1 MLALIRLTV
10 FTFRISDDDTGY
22 RECDNCGRLGPY
34 HSKRPCSRHERQ
46 VTVLG
51 LLWTGTDGR
60 LLAPAALEEPS
71 LFIISMSVEHSQG
84 DSTGGLGPAS
94 SSRYPTPTSCYSREI
109 TPAHFSSLTHQSFC
123 FINHLLRHADVA
135 SEAQSRSIILQELTS
150 NTEPNSNIFP
160 AKAPS
165 RIKAA
170 PNIHLGMISCC

>member
-1 MLALIRLTV
+1 MSACTNPPYS
-10 FTFRISDDDTGY
+10 FHISDDDTGH
-22 RECDNCGRLGPY
+22 RECDSCGRLGPY

-46 VTVLG
+46 ITILG

-60 LLAPAALEEPS
+60 FLAPAALEEPS
-71 LFIISMSVEHSQG
+71 FFIISTSMEYSQG

-94 SSRYPTPTSCYSREI
+94 SSGYPTPTNCYSREI
-109 TPAHFSSLTHQSFC
+109 ASAHFSSLTHQTFS
-123 FINHLLRHADVA
+123 FINHFLRHAVVA
-135 SEAQSRSIILQELTS
+135 SHSVILRELTS

-170 PNIHLGMISCC
+170 PIIHLGMISCC